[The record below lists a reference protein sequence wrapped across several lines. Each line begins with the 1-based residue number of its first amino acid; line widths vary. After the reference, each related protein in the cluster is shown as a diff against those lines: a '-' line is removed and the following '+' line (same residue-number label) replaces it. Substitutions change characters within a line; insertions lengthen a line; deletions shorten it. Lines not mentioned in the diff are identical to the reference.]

1 MTDVRQR
8 PGAAPAA
15 VTPSV
20 VLHGSLVAAA
30 AALSGLATLA
40 AVVLVAWVA
49 DAGPGSTGTDAV
61 RAAADA
67 WLLAHG
73 GGLTVPA
80 GHVRGIPLGL
90 TVLAAVVLHR
100 AGASLART
108 VEVPDLRA
116 AGRAVAALAI
126 PYGLVAAAVAKVAA
140 TGTAASSAPLAGFG
154 ALLLATLAGGRG
166 VLRAAGLGPAL
177 ARRLPPWLPSVGR
190 AVVTGVGALLAA
202 GLALLLVALVWH
214 AGKVAELVG
223 ALQPGLVGG
232 IVLLLGCAMLLPNG
246 ALWAVAYA
254 AGPGFTVGAG
264 TGVSP
269 FGATL
274 GPVPSF
280 PLLAALPA
288 DGTPAPLVRA
298 ALVLPVLAGVLAG
311 WVVGRRLPAAT
322 GAGRGAAVPTGRV
335 ARLAAYGLLAGV
347 LVALGDRRAGGAGRR
362 RARPRLPGR
371 GRTVRLAGRG
381 RARSGGRRPGR
392 GHRGAGPRPRP
403 GPHRR
408 PRPRFPA
415 KSRPRADRGADRKT
429 DGKADRKTDGKTDG
443 KTGGKTDGKTGGK
456 TDGDAVGAEDAAD
469 DGDGDPHR
477 ERESGTQ

>member
-8 PGAAPAA
+8 PGAVPAA

-20 VLHGSLVAAA
+20 VLHGGLVAAA

-73 GGLTVPA
+73 GGLTIPA

-126 PYGLVAAAVAKVAA
+126 PYGLVAAAVAKVAT
-140 TGTAASSAPLAGFG
+140 TGTAASSAPIAGFG

-177 ARRLPPWLPSVGR
+177 ARRLPPWLPAVGR

-232 IVLLLGCAMLLPNG
+232 IVLLLGCALLLPNG

-288 DGTPAPLVRA
+288 DGTPAPVVRA

-322 GAGRGAAVPTGRV
+322 ARGGVAAVPTGRV

-347 LVALGDRRAGGAGRR
+347 LVALVTAVLAVLAGGALG
-362 RARPRLPGR
+362 PGYLAAVGPSGWQVAAALALEVGVPAAVTAALVPDPDR
-371 GRTVRLAGRG
+371 DRLADRD
-381 RARSGGRRPGR
+381 RAPRR
-392 GHRGAGPRPRP
+392 
-403 GPHRR
+403 
-408 PRPRFPA
+408 
-415 KSRPRADRGADRKT
+415 KADRKADRKAERGADRKT
-429 DGKADRKTDGKTDG
+429 DRKTDRKIDGKADRNTDRNTDR
-443 KTGGKTDGKTGGK
+443 KADR
-456 TDGDAVGAEDAAD
+456 DAVDPEDAAD
-469 DGDGDPHR
+469 DGDPHQKEDP
-477 ERESGTQ
+477 GTQ